1 MKFLITLATFFTVT
15 LSFSGLTYSQ
25 PLSIVDLYERAELDI
40 HKGWYP
46 QDLDTLIR
54 SSDIIVKGKFGR
66 VLSHGP
72 FWGYG
77 ETLQSTAQ
85 RLGEDPEDIGHL
97 AMPLSEYEII
107 IDEVFLGD
115 ITGNTVTFHLL
126 ESSPGDRYFTDEA
139 DEKLFFL
146 RLNPDE
152 KTYGRPG
159 IPYILTN
166 RDGTYVYEYPSESI
180 PGGVERD
187 VYDFVQSTD
196 VDDFESLLRDEI
208 MSLKER

>member
-1 MKFLITLATFFTVT
+1 LIKCLNTRFDNN
-15 LSFSGLTYSQ
+15 S
-25 PLSIVDLYERAELDI
+25 
-40 HKGWYP
+40 
-46 QDLDTLIR
+46 
-54 SSDIIVKGKFGR
+54 
-66 VLSHGP
+66 
-72 FWGYG
+72 
-77 ETLQSTAQ
+77 
-85 RLGEDPEDIGHL
+85 LGEDPDDIGHL

-115 ITGNTVTFHLL
+115 IAANTVIFHLL
-126 ESSPGDRYFTDEA
+126 ESSPGDRHFTDET

-146 RLNPDE
+146 KLNPDE

-166 RDGTYVYEYPSESI
+166 RNGIYVYEYPSESI
-180 PGGVERD
+180 PRGIERD

-208 MSLKER
+208 MSLKNR

>member
-1 MKFLITLATFFTVT
+1 MKFLITLTTIVTVT
-15 LSFSGLTYSQ
+15 LSFSGPTYSQ
-25 PLSIVDLYERAELDI
+25 PLSIMDLYERAELDI

-66 VLSHGP
+66 VLSQGP

-85 RLGEDPEDIGHL
+85 RLGEDPDEIGHL

-115 ITGNTVTFHLL
+115 IAANTVIFHLL
-126 ESSPGDRYFTDEA
+126 ESSPGDRHFTDET

-146 RLNPDE
+146 KLNPDE

-166 RDGTYVYEYPSESI
+166 RNGIYVYEYPSESI
-180 PGGVERD
+180 PGGIERD

-208 MSLKER
+208 RSLKGR

>member
-1 MKFLITLATFFTVT
+1 MKFLITLTTIVTVT
-15 LSFSGLTYSQ
+15 LSFSGPTYSQ
-25 PLSIVDLYERAELDI
+25 PLSIMDLYERAELDI

-66 VLSHGP
+66 VLSQGP

-85 RLGEDPEDIGHL
+85 RLGEDPDDIGHL

-115 ITGNTVTFHLL
+115 IAANTVIFHLL
-126 ESSPGDRYFTDEA
+126 ESSPGDRHFTDET

-146 RLNPDE
+146 KLNPDE

-166 RDGTYVYEYPSESI
+166 RNGIYVYEYPSESI
-180 PGGVERD
+180 PGGIERD

-208 MSLKER
+208 RSLKGR